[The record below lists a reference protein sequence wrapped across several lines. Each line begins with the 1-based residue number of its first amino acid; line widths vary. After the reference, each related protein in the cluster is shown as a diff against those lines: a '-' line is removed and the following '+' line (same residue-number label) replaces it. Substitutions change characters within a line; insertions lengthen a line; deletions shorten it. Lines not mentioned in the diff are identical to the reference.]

1 MQRLVIAARGSRLAL
16 RQAEHVR
23 DLLAQAHGFDCAII
37 ALKTRGDLVTDA
49 PLHRIGGKGLFVKEI
64 EEALLDGRADIAVH
78 SMKDLPADL
87 PTGLV
92 LGAVPA
98 RETPFDMLLSA
109 RLPGLDALP
118 AGARVGTGSLRRGAQ
133 LKSLRPDLE
142 IALLRGNVDTRLKKL
157 LQGDFDAVVMAAAG
171 LRRLGLEA
179 PFAELLAPP
188 RFLPA
193 PGQGALALEC
203 RADREDVREA
213 LAALHDAEA
222 ADCVTAE
229 RAFMAGLDAGC
240 RAPVAAVAVLRGG
253 NRTDAVLSLEGLI
266 ADPEGLRVVRGEIS
280 GPRGEAHRLGAEL
293 AAQVA
298 CAGGADI
305 LRELFH
311 AEQQEGTIL

>member
-1 MQRLVIAARGSRLAL
+1 MQQLVIAARGSRLAL

-23 DLLAQAHGFDCAII
+23 DLLARAHGFDCAIT

-78 SMKDLPADL
+78 SMKDLPVDL
-87 PTGLV
+87 PPGLI
-92 LGAVPA
+92 LGAIPA
-98 RETPFDMLLSA
+98 RESPFDMLLSA
-109 RLPGLDALP
+109 RRPGLDALP

-133 LKSLRPDLE
+133 LKALRPDLE

-179 PFAELLAPP
+179 PFMELLAPP

-203 RADREDVREA
+203 REDRADVREA
-213 LAALHDAEA
+213 LSALHDAEA
-222 ADCVTAE
+222 ADCVAAE
-229 RAFMAGLDAGC
+229 RAFLAGLDAGC
-240 RAPVAAVAVLRGG
+240 RAPVAAVAVLGGG
-253 NRTDAVLSLEGLI
+253 NRPDAVLSLEGLI
-266 ADPEGLRVVRGEIS
+266 ADPEGRRVVRGEIS
-280 GPRGEAHRLGAEL
+280 GPRGEARGLGAAL

-298 CAGGADI
+298 SEGGADI
-305 LRELFH
+305 LRELFN
-311 AEQQEGTIL
+311 AEQKETIK